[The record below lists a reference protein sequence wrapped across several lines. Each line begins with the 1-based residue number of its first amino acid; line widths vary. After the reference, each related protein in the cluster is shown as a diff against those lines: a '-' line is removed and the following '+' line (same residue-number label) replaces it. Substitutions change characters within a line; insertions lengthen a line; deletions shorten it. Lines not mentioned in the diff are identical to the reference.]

1 MTVFNNTN
9 KIRVDC
15 STATSVDFNFKIFK
29 ASELIVS
36 LINKTTAEETP
47 LTLNTDYTISIS
59 KIADGGT
66 IYLNAAHPGYYL
78 YAIRKIDYIQPED
91 IPTEGGFPEE
101 TIEDAFDRGCIL
113 SQQLKELADRSIKL
127 KGFLESTET
136 DENGIDVELP
146 IPSPNKLFMWDSD
159 GKSIVNST
167 VDVPELESMAERLYA
182 SADNIDTV
190 AGSITNVNA
199 CADNETNINACASN
213 GSNITACANNESNI
227 NACVGNE
234 DNINACVNNATNIN
248 ACVSNSANINACVA
262 NKDNINACVNNS
274 TNINACVNNATN
286 INACVSNASNIN
298 ACVNNASNINTC
310 VSNMESITNA
320 SANAATAAQKAA
332 EAATSATLAES
343 YKNDIAAFDF
353 VDGGYSYTTPLNT
366 YDGGS
371 ASNGDLDILEGS
383 DAHGLDRITFDDMQN
398 INRISEML
406 LKIKTDNETIS
417 AQAILIKE
425 LQENVKSLTNILQA
439 FMSNIDG
446 GSATV

>member
-146 IPSPNKLFMWDSD
+146 IPSPNKLFMWSSD

-190 AGSITNVNA
+190 AGSIGNVNA

-248 ACVSNSANINACVA
+248 ACVSN
-262 NKDNINACVNNS
+262 
-274 TNINACVNNATN
+274 
-286 INACVSNASNIN
+286 ASNIN

-320 SANAATAAQKAA
+320 SANAVTAAQKAA

-406 LKIKTDNETIS
+406 LRIKTDNETIS

>member
-199 CADNETNINACASN
+199 CADNENNINACASN

-248 ACVSNSANINACVA
+248 ACA
-262 NKDNINACVNNS
+262 
-274 TNINACVNNATN
+274 NNATN

-298 ACVNNASNINTC
+298 ACVNNANNINTC